1 METEIFDYGMNGE
14 GVAKID
20 GKIVLLPGSLIGEKV
35 EIEIEQDNKNFC
47 VAKVKNVLKTSPN
60 RVEPICPYFKECGGC
75 DLQHLSYAEQLK
87 FKKLLVEKTIKKI
100 TGLNIDCEQ
109 TVLSDKVFNYRN
121 KLSLNCADGKV
132 GFFKEGTNSLIE
144 INHCCLAQ
152 ENINKILK
160 IFKKYAKKYEKNI
173 KNLVIRD
180 IDNQILVGIVA
191 KEEIDLTDFCKDLSE
206 NFHSIGVYLIINKR
220 KDSVVLSGKV
230 KNICG
235 IKEINVEN
243 FGLNYSVDL
252 IGFHQTNLDVQNK
265 IYSQVL
271 DFIKPNEV
279 VLNGFSGQGLLS
291 AIIATKASMVYGIE
305 INPSSHKSAENLK
318 RINKIANL
326 VNIQG
331 DFYKKF
337 DKIKQKINTIV
348 LDPAKKGCGKD
359 TLCAIIGV
367 ENIVYIS
374 CNPIALAKDL
384 RVLLDKY
391 EIEKIVPF
399 DMFPNTKSVETLVKL
414 KIKR

>member
-1 METEIFDYGMNGE
+1 
-14 GVAKID
+14 
-20 GKIVLLPGSLIGEKV
+20 
-35 EIEIEQDNKNFC
+35 
-47 VAKVKNVLKTSPN
+47 
-60 RVEPICPYFKECGGC
+60 
-75 DLQHLSYAEQLK
+75 
-87 FKKLLVEKTIKKI
+87 
-100 TGLNIDCEQ
+100 
-109 TVLSDKVFNYRN
+109 VFNYRN